1 MTHANPH
8 NITVDEI
15 GETVR
20 IEVDGA
26 VVAESSRARA
36 CCARERSS
44 RGTTSRAKT

>member
-8 NITVDEI
+8 NITVDDV

-26 VVAESSRARA
+26 VVAESSRARVL
-36 CCARERSS
+36 RE
-44 RGTTSRAKT
+44 GTIVPRYYFHAKT